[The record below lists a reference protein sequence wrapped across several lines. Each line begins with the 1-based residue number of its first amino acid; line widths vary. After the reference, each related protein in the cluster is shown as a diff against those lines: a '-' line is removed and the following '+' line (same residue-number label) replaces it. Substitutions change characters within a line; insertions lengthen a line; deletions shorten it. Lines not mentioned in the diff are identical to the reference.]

1 MTTETSKSSK
11 PTAWPRH
18 TGITRAAWV
27 GAILGLT
34 VLVSGCAVGLLRGAA
49 SSGGSSSGGS
59 APTSQSSGAAS
70 RQAADNAISTSV
82 RSKLAANAATK
93 PFNLLVDTHDGVVT
107 LRGQVT
113 KVETRTTAEAQAR
126 SVTGVK
132 GVQNLITVR

>member
-1 MTTETSKSSK
+1 MTDATEFIE
-11 PTAWPRH
+11 PTARPAR
-18 TGITRAAWV
+18 TGIARAASI

-49 SSGGSSSGGS
+49 SSGGASSTGS
-59 APTSQSSGAAS
+59 TTTSQGSGTAS

-82 RSKLAANAATK
+82 RSKLAANAVTK

-113 KVETRTTAEAQAR
+113 KVETRTAAEAQAR

>member
-1 MTTETSKSSK
+1 MTENGKSEE
-11 PTAWPRH
+11 PTGRPAR
-18 TGITRAAWV
+18 TGIARGASI

-49 SSGGSSSGGS
+49 SSGGSSSSSGS
-59 APTSQSSGAAS
+59 TPSQSSGTAS
-70 RQAADNAISTSV
+70 RQAADNSISTSV

-113 KVETRTTAEAQAR
+113 KVETRTAAEAQAS
-126 SVTGVK
+126 SVAGVK

>member
-1 MTTETSKSSK
+1 MTEASKSDE
-11 PTAWPRH
+11 PATRPGR
-18 TGITRAAWV
+18 TGIARAAWI
-27 GAILGLT
+27 GAILALT
-34 VLVSGCAVGLLRGAA
+34 MLVGGCAVGLLRGAA
-49 SSGGSSSGGS
+49 SSGGTSPASSTAGRGSG
-59 APTSQSSGAAS
+59 TAS

-113 KVETRTTAEAQAR
+113 KVETRTAAEAQAR

>member
-1 MTTETSKSSK
+1 MTTETSHSNE
-11 PTAWPRH
+11 PTARPLR
-18 TGITRAAWV
+18 TGIARAAV
-27 GAILGLT
+27 IGAILGLT
-34 VLVSGCAVGLLRGAA
+34 VLASGCAVGLLRGAA
-49 SSGGSSSGGS
+49 SSGGSSPSSGS
-59 APTSQSSGAAS
+59 TPSQSSGTAA
-70 RQAADNAISTSV
+70 RQATDSAISTSV

-113 KVETRTTAEAQAR
+113 KVETRTAAEAQAR